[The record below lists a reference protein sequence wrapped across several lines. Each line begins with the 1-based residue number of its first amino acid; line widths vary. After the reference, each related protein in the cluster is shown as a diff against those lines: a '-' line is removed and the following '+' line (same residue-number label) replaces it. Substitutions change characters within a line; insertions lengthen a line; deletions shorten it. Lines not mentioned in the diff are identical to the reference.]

1 MSKKKVTYSEVLD
14 PIKEKELVKNCKDK
28 IELTVGSAIKYLFD
42 EENSGKDFYA
52 HLLMQMDRIY
62 DDPRI
67 PTAAVS
73 VTNKITLYINSKFFV
88 HTLAQSLELDAK
100 VIASMDEKKF
110 SEAEKVKL
118 RLARASVI
126 EHEVL
131 HVLFQHIMR
140 GQDYSNHQLGNIA
153 ADLVVNSNL
162 VYNSIPGVLYPQDFK
177 LPKDETMDY
186 YYKNFPIDNSPIC
199 QSPQQH
205 DQDFKDGKGQEGK
218 GQGKGDKGKGKD
230 KGDGG
235 GEGKD
240 KGEGSGQGEGQ
251 GEGSG
256 EGQGEGSGQG
266 EGQGEGSGEGQ
277 GQGGSGGSGQG
288 EGHAHGADGK
298 CKVCGGVRSF
308 DNHDI
313 WSSDGGDHV
322 SDAMKDSLIK
332 DAINRAAS
340 ATKNAGNLPQS
351 VQAVISV
358 AKQKAQVPWQVI
370 LRQFVSKLS
379 NSDLHHTKK
388 RLSKRFHTRPGIKLK
403 PKLKLGVGMDV
414 SGSISED
421 EYKTF
426 LNEIF
431 AIAKHLGEV
440 EIVEWDTKV
449 QGHYKIKGYKPNIT
463 RSGAGGTD
471 PTEAIKWFNDRKNQF
486 DGLIMFTDGHL
497 FSDVGKIVRLPC
509 LWVVTADGSMDSIKD
524 QKRKLKLPKAS

>member
-240 KGEGSGQGEGQ
+240 KGE
-251 GEGSG
+251 
-256 EGQGEGSGQG
+256 
-266 EGQGEGSGEGQ
+266 
-277 GQGGSGGSGQG
+277 GSGQG